1 MPLDA
6 IVVGLQDVEV
16 VSYSG
21 GNPAVLRA
29 QYVGAVLCPR
39 CGGENLRTK
48 DFFIR
53 RLRHASFGLRPCV
66 LELEVRKYQCRTC
79 GRYFN
84 QRVPGVGR
92 RRRSTEPFRRQIV
105 RVHEEGIS
113 QRTLALRER
122 LGSATIERWYQEHL
136 EIKVRERVDA
146 PCPRVLGIDEHFFS
160 RKDGFAT
167 TFCDLGKHKVYDVAL
182 GRSEKALEGFLG
194 RLSGKDGVR
203 VVCMDLAEH
212 YRALARKHFPKAL
225 IVADRFHVIRLV
237 NQQFLAVWGM
247 LDPRG
252 RKSRGLLS
260 LVRRHPENLAPEQAV
275 RLQQYLD
282 TQPAFAAVYAFKQK
296 LIRLL
301 RIKTINQR
309 QAKRLAPHLVWMV
322 DQLKASPFSPLATLG
337 QTLWDWRDEI
347 ARMWRFTKNNG
358 ITEGFHTKMEM
369 ISRRAYGFRNFENYR
384 LRVRI
389 LCG

>member
-16 VSYSG
+16 LSIRG

-29 QYVGAVLCPR
+29 RYTGVVSCPH
-39 CGGENLRTK
+39 CGGEKLRK
-48 DFFIR
+48 KGFFIR
-53 RLRHASFGLRPCV
+53 RLRHASFGLRPV
-66 LELEVRKYQCRTC
+66 YLELEARKYKCLSC

-84 QRVPGVGR
+84 QRFPGIGT

-113 QRTLALRER
+113 QRTLAAREK

-136 EIKVRERVDA
+136 AFKVRERVDA
-146 PCPRVLGIDEHFFS
+146 DCPRVLGIDEHFFS
-160 RKDGFAT
+160 RKDGYAT
-167 TFCDLGKHKVYDVAL
+167 TFCDLGRHKVYDVAL
-182 GRSEKALEGFLG
+182 GRSEKALEGFL
-194 RLSGKDGVR
+194 RKLPGKTGVR

-212 YRALARKHFPKAL
+212 YRTLARRHFPQAL
-225 IVADRFHVIRLV
+225 IVADRFHVVRLV
-237 NQQFLAVWGM
+237 NQHFIATWAL
-247 LDPRG
+247 LDPQG
-252 RKSRGLLS
+252 RKNRGLLS
-260 LVRRHPENLAPEQAV
+260 LMRRHPEHLDPAQV
-275 RLQQYLD
+275 LRLRQYLD
-282 TQPAFAAVYAFKQK
+282 SRPALAAIYDFKQK
-296 LIRLL
+296 LMRVLL
-301 RIKTINQR
+301 FKTINQR
-309 QAKRLAPHLVWMV
+309 KAKRLSAYYLWMV
-322 DQLKASPFSPLATLG
+322 EQLRASQFAALSTLG
-337 QTLWDWRDEI
+337 QTLWEWRDEI

-384 LRVRI
+384 LRVRV